1 MKNIQLK
8 DTDKQYLFSD
18 RGAESVIYLYGDNKE
33 VLLKYFRDEDE
44 NKAQVKRDMIDGEIP
59 RKTLI
64 ISKEDLKIKEK
75 KVHIIP
81 NKKSLEDEV
90 QVLDAIYNG
99 KDFKGYTMKRE
110 HLKYMDVLPGSLKE
124 HFTIRKRKIAYLK
137 LIRDK
142 IEKLNADG
150 IFIGD
155 FNEKNF
161 LTDKDVSIVKLCD
174 LDNLKINDLSWDT
187 EHKFV
192 QTYKKS
198 DANIDYVDS
207 YAFNLFTLAFLNK
220 IDLGWF
226 NLYDVK
232 SLPKELNTKENEEIL
247 ESLKNLNSSYQP
259 KYLIDNLR

>member
-33 VLLKYFRDEDE
+33 VLLKYFRDEKE
-44 NKAQVKRDMIDGEIP
+44 NKAQEKRDKLDGEIP

-64 ISKEDLKIKEK
+64 IPEEDLKTKEK
-75 KVHIIP
+75 KVHLIP
-81 NKKSLEDEV
+81 NKKSLKDEV
-90 QVLDAIYNG
+90 QVLDAIYKGN
-99 KDFKGYTMKRE
+99 DFKGYTMKRE
-110 HLKYMDVLPGSLKE
+110 HLKYMNTLPESFKE

-137 LIRDK
+137 LIKDK
-142 IEKLNADG
+142 IEKLNSDG

-161 LTDKDVSIVKLCD
+161 LTDENITTVKLCD
-174 LDNLKINDLSWDT
+174 LDNLKIDDLNWDT

-198 DANIDYVDS
+198 SANMDYVDS
-207 YAFNLFTLAFLNK
+207 YAFNLFTIAFLNK

-232 SLPKELNTKENEEIL
+232 SLPKELSTNENYDIL
-247 ESLKNLNSSYQP
+247 ESLKDLDSSYQP